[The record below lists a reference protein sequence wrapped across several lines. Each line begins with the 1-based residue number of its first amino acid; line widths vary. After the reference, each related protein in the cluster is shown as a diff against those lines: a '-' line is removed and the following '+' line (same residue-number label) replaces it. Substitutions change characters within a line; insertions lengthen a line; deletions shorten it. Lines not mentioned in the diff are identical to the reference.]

1 MSKAGAKTVAAPKP
15 LNYPFENPSLTV
27 GLAAINATEPP
38 FTVEAK
44 HLETWFKEGVIAHY
58 MLVDDIRE
66 LWNREGFGA
75 VFDLMFGSIKD
86 FTLIASCR
94 DDREWSRA
102 GGREVLSYGW
112 YIVDT
117 ADALYQED
125 CEEHPTTAHSPNNGT
140 STTDRTSL
148 DFPMPEP
155 VLPRYEAQKI
165 YAMIHGLSTPETAP
179 KKQTPE
185 RVTAVQSKAIVEL
198 LTAHGFTAEDYKGTI
213 PALQQKLTRKGLNG
227 TLTSVDKNALTAWLK
242 KAGVR

>member
-1 MSKAGAKTVAAPKP
+1 MSKAGAKAEPKP
-15 LNYPFENPSLTV
+15 LNYPFENPSLTM

-44 HLETWFKEGVIAHY
+44 HLETWFKESVIARY

-75 VFDLMFGSIKD
+75 VFNLMFGSIAD

-94 DDREWSRA
+94 ADREWSRA
-102 GGREVLSYGW
+102 EGREVASYGV

-117 ADALYQED
+117 AAALYLENCAENEASPARNLND
-125 CEEHPTTAHSPNNGT
+125 NAISRDSTAFE
-140 STTDRTSL
+140 L
-148 DFPMPEP
+148 PMPEP

-165 YAMIHGLSTPETAP
+165 YAMIHGLSAPETAP
-179 KKQTPE
+179 KKQVRE
-185 RVTAVQSKAIVEL
+185 LVTAVQSKAIVEL

-227 TLTSVDKNALTAWLK
+227 TLTSVDKNSLTAWLK